1 MWSVVMGGRLLL
13 LCGWLLRMVGCYGWL
28 VVMGGRYGCELAD
41 YKSPTSYELTG
52 IMCTVYF
59 ILACGNFSGYCI

>member
-1 MWSVVMGGRLLL
+1 
-13 LCGWLLRMVGCYGWL
+13 
-28 VVMGGRYGCELAD
+28 MGGRYGCELAD